1 MQLWILRHLFT
12 LSLTLFFLSEM
23 RERRKQEQLKKRGN
37 AYFGLVK
44 VSPFFPGEKWEIK
57 VGADNDKGL
66 LQHFSLN
73 VETLVIL
80 SLVTDRCCRH

>member
-1 MQLWILRHLFT
+1 MDTQASLYSFSHTLLFVRD
-12 LSLTLFFLSEM
+12 E

-44 VSPFFPGEKWEIK
+44 VSPFFAGEKWEIK